1 MPSKKTTYGKAEVQT
16 KYIAKFL
23 NGKETIRSGATL
35 AGGKGDLVIPEALL
49 ECKTYMQLKDSFTV
63 KREWLTK
70 IQKERLEDR
79 KQFAFLAINFGGE
92 GHKDNHIVM
101 RIEDFKEIFNGYLDS
116 IGGNDEV

>member
-1 MPSKKTTYGKAEVQT
+1 MAKSTSDKSKEQETYVASYLGGKRT
-16 KYIAKFL
+16 P
-23 NGKETIRSGATL
+23 RSGATIR
-35 AGGKGDLVIPEALL
+35 AKGDISIPEALL
-49 ECKTYMQLKDSFTV
+49 ECKTYMQLKESFTV

-101 RIEDFKEIFNGYLDS
+101 RIEDFKEIYDGYLSS